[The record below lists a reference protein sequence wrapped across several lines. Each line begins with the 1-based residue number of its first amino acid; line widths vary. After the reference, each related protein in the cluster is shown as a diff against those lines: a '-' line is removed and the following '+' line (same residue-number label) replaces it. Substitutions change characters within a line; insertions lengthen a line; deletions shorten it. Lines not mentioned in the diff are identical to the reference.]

1 MSDILSYERAKEDM
15 MNNLRNRILD
25 ALEFILEY
33 EGTKDLDN
41 LLDKIP
47 MSKYEY
53 NNIDKL
59 DESECID
66 LENRL
71 INYRDKLCNDEEY
84 YIEEMIHSSNCPT
97 ETWRHTNG

>member
-1 MSDILSYERAKEDM
+1 MNDTLSYERAREDM
-15 MNNLRNRILD
+15 MNNIRNRILD

-59 DESECID
+59 DESECVN
-66 LENRL
+66 LKNRL
-71 INYRDKLCNDEEY
+71 INYRNKLCDEEY
-84 YIEEMIHSSNCPT
+84 YIEEIKHSSSNCPT